1 MVARA
6 VGLKHKKDIMNNT
19 DHQLQLSAVFAAN
32 FSGNCLDMSR
42 ASGTRTLVG
51 VIYNR
56 LKSVVTTYTEPLALG
71 EAQPCLRQAGSV
83 RYCNDGF

>member
-1 MVARA
+1 MA
-6 VGLKHKKDIMNNT
+6 KS
-19 DHQLQLSAVFAAN
+19 DHQLQIPAVFAIN

-42 ASGTRTLVG
+42 ASGTRTLDS

-56 LKSVVTTYTEPLALG
+56 LKSVVTIFTEPLALA
-71 EAQPCLRQAGSV
+71 EALSCLRQAGSV